1 MGDAQ
6 EANGAGWFVGVDSGG
21 TFTDLVALDRA
32 EGTVRTL
39 KVPSTPEQP
48 ASAVV
53 QALER
58 AALEPGVTRLV
69 HGTTVTTNALLQRRG
84 ARLCLLTTAGFEDVA
99 FIQRLNRRY
108 AYNLHWQKP
117 VPLVKRRHT
126 VGVHER
132 VDHNGNVV
140 EALDQGEVE
149 RALAEVRRLVD
160 AGEVEAVAICFLFSY
175 VNDAHELEIERGLN
189 DAYPDLPVSISSRV
203 SPLWREYERT
213 STVLAD
219 AYVKPLISTYLGDL
233 TRGLEQTADSAS
245 MLILKSNGGTGSPE
259 AIMPTP
265 LTTLFSG
272 LAGGVV
278 GGAHFDDLAGEQR
291 CVTFDMGGTST
302 DIGLVHDGESEQL
315 HEYEIEWGLPVA
327 TPVVDVHAIG
337 AGGGSIARVDRG
349 GLLRV
354 GPESAGA
361 VPGPACYGLG
371 GEHPTVTDANLV
383 LGRLDADYFL
393 GGEMTLDPTLADSA
407 LDTIAD
413 RLSTSRP
420 DAARAVVEVANES
433 MANAIRLV
441 TIERGLDPRDYA
453 LVAFGGAG
461 PLHACG
467 VADAV
472 GISPIVVPPH
482 PGLCSAF
489 GAAIAQLRVDR
500 VRSLGIRSDAA
511 ADADVRGLFDE
522 MEAEVRGE
530 LAPDTGSDAVEIER
544 MLDCRYFMQNY
555 EQEVEIPDLED
566 GFLARA
572 CGVFH
577 DLHHSVYGYSFE
589 HDPVEFVHGKVTA
602 REIDAESRAVAAD
615 GTYGDSQLRGEREM
629 VAAAGDTRA
638 VEVMQRGRLASAQEG
653 PLVIEEDDS
662 TIFVAEH
669 WSVESGPA
677 DCLLLR
683 RER

>member
-1 MGDAQ
+1 MSDD
-6 EANGAGWFVGVDSGG
+6 AGWFVGVDSGG

-32 EGTVRTL
+32 DGAVRTL

-53 QALER
+53 EALER
-58 AALEPGVTRLV
+58 SALTPGVARLV

-84 ARLCLLTTAGFEDVA
+84 ARLSLLTTAGFEDVP

-108 AYNLHWQKP
+108 AYDLHWQKP

-132 VDHNGNVV
+132 VDHRGEVV
-140 EALDQGEVE
+140 EALDDEEVE
-149 RALAEVRRLVD
+149 RALSEVRRLVE
-160 AGEVEAVAICFLFSY
+160 AGEVDAIAVCFLFSY
-175 VNDAHELEIERGLN
+175 VNDAHELAIERHLHETV
-189 DAYPDLPVSISSRV
+189 PDLPVSISSRV
-203 SPLWREYERT
+203 SPLWREYERM

-233 TRGLEQTADSAS
+233 ARGLEQAADSVPI
-245 MLILKSNGGTGSPE
+245 LILKSNGGTGSPE

-278 GGAHFDDLAGEQR
+278 GGAHFGSLAGEQR

-361 VPGPACYGLG
+361 QPGPACYGFG
-371 GEHPTVTDANLV
+371 GEDPTVTDANLV
-383 LGRLDADYFL
+383 LGRLDAGYFL
-393 GGEMTLDPTLADSA
+393 GGEMELDPGLADSA
-407 LDTIAD
+407 LDTVAE
-413 RLSTSRP
+413 RLSTSRHE
-420 DAARAVVEVANES
+420 AARAVVEVANES

-472 GISPIVVPPH
+472 GISRIVVPRH

-500 VRSLGIRSDAA
+500 VRSLGLRSDSTDEAE
-511 ADADVRGLFDE
+511 VRRLFDD
-522 MEAEVRGE
+522 MEAEVRAE
-530 LAPDTGSDAVEIER
+530 LAPDVGAAGVGIER

-555 EQEVEIPDLED
+555 EQEVKIPDVGD

-572 CGVFH
+572 CAVFH
-577 DLHHSVYGYSFE
+577 DLHNAVYGYSFE
-589 HDPVEFVHGKVTA
+589 HDAVEFVHCKVTA
-602 REIDAESRAVAAD
+602 REARPGDGAVTAG
-615 GTYGDSQLRGEREM
+615 GTYGHSEKRGERA
-629 VAAAGDTRA
+629 VVTTGGDTRA
-638 VEVMQRGRLASAQEG
+638 VEVMQRGRLPSARPG

-662 TIFVAEH
+662 TIFVAEQ

-677 DCLLLR
+677 DCLLLTR
-683 RER
+683 AP

>member
-1 MGDAQ
+1 MN
-6 EANGAGWFVGVDSGG
+6 EGAGWFVGVDSGG

-32 EGTVRTL
+32 DGTVRTL
-39 KVPSTPEQP
+39 KVPSTPERP

-58 AALEPGVTRLV
+58 AALTPGVARLV
-69 HGTTVTTNALLQRRG
+69 HGTTVTTNALLERRG
-84 ARLCLLTTAGFEDVA
+84 ARLCLLTTAGFEDVP

-126 VGVHER
+126 VGVQER
-132 VDHNGNVV
+132 VDHHGGVV
-140 EALDQGEVE
+140 DALSSTEVE
-149 RALAEVRRLVD
+149 RAIAAVRRLVEAD
-160 AGEVEAVAICFLFSY
+160 EVDAVAVCFLFAY
-175 VNDAHELEIERGLN
+175 VNDAHELAIERHLLETF
-189 DAYPDLPVSISSRV
+189 PDLPVSISSRV

-233 TRGLEQTADSAS
+233 ARGLAHTADSVPI
-245 MLILKSNGGTGSPE
+245 LILKSNGGTASPE

-278 GGAHFDDLAGEQR
+278 GGAHFGSLAGEKR

-337 AGGGSIARVDRG
+337 AGGGSIARVDQG

-354 GPESAGA
+354 GPQSAGA
-361 VPGPACYGLG
+361 LPGPACYGFG

-383 LGRLDADYFL
+383 LGRLDAGYFL
-393 GGEMTLDPTLADSA
+393 GGEMELNSALADSA
-407 LDTIAD
+407 LDTIGD

-420 DAARAVVEVANES
+420 EAARAVVEVANES

-472 GISPIVVPPH
+472 GIGRIVVPPH

-500 VRSLGIRSDAA
+500 VRSLGLRSDSTAE
-511 ADADVRGLFDE
+511 ADVRRLFDE
-522 MEAEVRGE
+522 MEAEVRAE
-530 LAPDTGSDAVEIER
+530 LASDVAADGVRIER
-544 MLDCRYFMQNY
+544 ILDCRYFMQNY
-555 EQEVEIPDLED
+555 EQEVEIPNLDD

-572 CGVFH
+572 CAVFH
-577 DLHHSVYGYSFE
+577 ELHNTVYGYSFE
-589 HDPVEFVHGKVTA
+589 HDPVEFVHCKVTA
-602 REIDAESRAVAAD
+602 REAREADGAAARG
-615 GTYGDSQLRGEREM
+615 GTYGDAAPRAEREM
-629 VAAAGDTRA
+629 VTTGGETRA
-638 VEVMQRGRLASAQEG
+638 VEVVQRGRLPSARPG

-662 TIFVAEH
+662 TVFVAEQ

-677 DCLLLR
+677 DCLLLTR
-683 RER
+683 TP